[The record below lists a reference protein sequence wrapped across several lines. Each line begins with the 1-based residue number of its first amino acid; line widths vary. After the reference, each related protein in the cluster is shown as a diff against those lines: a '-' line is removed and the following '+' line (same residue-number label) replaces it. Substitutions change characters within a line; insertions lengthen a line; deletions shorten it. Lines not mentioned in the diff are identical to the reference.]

1 LKENNTLKKIAL
13 TALLAIMMLPV
24 ASIAQV
30 VIRVG
35 PPQHVVEVPGPPTHE
50 GYVWTA
56 GYERY
61 DSDHYVWVPG
71 EYQQP
76 PHPDA
81 VWLPHHWEQKDGNWI
96 LVDGRWK

>member
-1 LKENNTLKKIAL
+1 LKRIAL
-13 TALLAIMMLPV
+13 AALLAMAMLPV

-30 VIRVG
+30 VIRIG
-35 PPQHVVEVPGPPTHE
+35 PPEHAVETPGPVPQP
-50 GYVWTA
+50 GYVWTT
-56 GYERY
+56 GYQRW
-61 DSDHYVWVPG
+61 DTDHYTWVPG
-71 EYQQP
+71 TYQEP